1 MERGWVLGKY
11 MVSLG
16 MLETPC
22 LWIRTPG
29 IDSRLAGEKGTPGSH
44 IQEPGVLVPGVHR
57 EGLKQD
63 LENLQLLSWGLRKPE
78 LDSNG
83 PVQGTRGCPVYLPPV
98 FPLQWNK

>member
-1 MERGWVLGKY
+1 MERVWVLGKY

-44 IQEPGVLVPGVHR
+44 IQEPGVLVPGVQR
-57 EGLKQD
+57 
-63 LENLQLLSWGLRKPE
+63 WPE
-78 LDSNG
+78 
-83 PVQGTRGCPVYLPPV
+83 TRP
-98 FPLQWNK
+98 